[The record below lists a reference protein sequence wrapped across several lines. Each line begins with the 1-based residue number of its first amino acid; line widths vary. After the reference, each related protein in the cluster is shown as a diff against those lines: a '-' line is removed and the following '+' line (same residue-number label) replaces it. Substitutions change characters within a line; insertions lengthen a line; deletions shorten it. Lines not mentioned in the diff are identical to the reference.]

1 MVKNRTCYQFVD
13 QPSNYDNINEWIL
26 LCFSKTTQKSM
37 CKRVEKKNKK
47 KKTKKKKKL
56 KNKTNTS
63 KNSLFSKSK
72 CLFFPSWPST
82 SRTKRSASK
91 LNDFTANSTLIEL
104 SCWPSVKKCTLVW
117 NHIFYELY
125 TKIRTKNAPI
135 ASIRWIHPFSKEAL
149 RDPSGETHDI
159 YRNKNKPIK

>member
-1 MVKNRTCYQFVD
+1 MDFVMLFKNNTKEYV
-13 QPSNYDNINEWIL
+13 
-26 LCFSKTTQKSM
+26 QKSG
-37 CKRVEKKNKK
+37 KKKKKKKNK
-47 KKTKKKKKL
+47 KKKKKL

-104 SCWPSVKKCTLVW
+104 SCWPSVKKCTLV
-117 NHIFYELY
+117 
-125 TKIRTKNAPI
+125 
-135 ASIRWIHPFSKEAL
+135 
-149 RDPSGETHDI
+149 
-159 YRNKNKPIK
+159 